1 MKSFKK
7 FFEEIDDSQTDK
19 SPTSKLDIARQRF
32 ASIRKKASEMRKQK
46 NKSGYSGEAKFNTQ
60 KAKFGT
66 MHKQE
71 EEK

>member
-7 FFEEIDDSQTDK
+7 FSEDVDK
-19 SPTSKLDIARQRF
+19 PEGQPQSKIEVARQRF
-32 ASIRKKASEMRKQK
+32 AAIRDKAKELRK
-46 NKSGYSGEAKFNTQ
+46 NKNTSGKSGEAKFNTQ

-66 MHKQE
+66 MHKNE